1 MNTFYELLEQAG
13 MIYIVLA
20 VYVILFVMAFITA
33 KYLWYVTR
41 DTPLGQWLTEVN
53 NKLRI

>member
-33 KYLWYVTR
+33 KYLWYSIE
-41 DTPLGQWLTEVN
+41 DTPLGQWLIKIN